1 MHLNTSFQA
10 MIRTVAIALLV
21 GTIWLLGFPAFSA
34 TAGSYVPK
42 DTTVNPTAKDSSI
55 AKAAKHRIESVD
67 DCSKYLTT
75 GDKDTTAH
83 LDKPLDR
90 SGSTT
95 LPSTLKVSDNPA
107 PTVAEVE
114 FKRCLEQKGI
124 APKP

>member
-1 MHLNTSFQA
+1 MNLNRNFQR

-34 TAGSYVPK
+34 TAGSYVSK

-55 AKAAKHRIESVD
+55 AKAAKQRIESVD
-67 DCSKYLTT
+67 DCSKYLTN
-75 GDKDTTAH
+75 GNKDTTAH

-114 FKRCLEQKGI
+114 FKRCLEAKGI

>member
-1 MHLNTSFQA
+1 MNLNSKFKAT
-10 MIRTVAIALLV
+10 IRRVAIALLV

-34 TAGSYVPK
+34 TAGSYVPN

-55 AKAAKHRIESVD
+55 AKAANQRIESVD
-67 DCSKYLTT
+67 DCSKYLTN
-75 GDKDTTAH
+75 GDKNTTAH

>member
-1 MHLNTSFQA
+1 MHLNTSFQR

-34 TAGSYVPK
+34 TAGSYVSK

-55 AKAAKHRIESVD
+55 AKAAKQRIESVD
-67 DCSKYLTT
+67 DCSKYLTN
-75 GDKDTTAH
+75 GNKDTTAH

>member
-1 MHLNTSFQA
+1 MINLKTSLLGIGRA
-10 MIRTVAIALLV
+10 IAIALIVVTL
-21 GTIWLLGFPAFSA
+21 IFSLPALASP
-34 TAGSYVPK
+34 YVPK

-55 AKAAKHRIESVD
+55 AAQSKQRIESVE
-67 DCSKYLTT
+67 DCRKYLAN
-75 GDKDTTAH
+75 GDKDTTAS

-90 SGSTT
+90 SGSKT
-95 LPSTLKVSDNPA
+95 LVGALKVSDNPA

>member
-1 MHLNTSFQA
+1 MHLNTSFQG
-10 MIRTVAIALLV
+10 MIRAVAIALLV

-42 DTTVNPTAKDSSI
+42 DTTVNLTAKDSSI
-55 AKAAKHRIESVD
+55 AKAAKQRIESVD
-67 DCSKYLTT
+67 DCSKYLTN
-75 GDKDTTAH
+75 GNKDTTAH

-114 FKRCLEQKGI
+114 FKRCLEEKGI

>member
-1 MHLNTSFQA
+1 MNFNRNFPGL
-10 MIRTVAIALLV
+10 IRTVAIALLV

-34 TAGSYVPK
+34 TAGSYVSK

-55 AKAAKHRIESVD
+55 AKAANKRINSVD
-67 DCSKYLTT
+67 DCSKYLTN
-75 GDKDTTAH
+75 GDKNTTAH

-90 SGSTT
+90 TGSTT
-95 LPSTLKVSDNPA
+95 LPSTLKVSDNPQ

-114 FKRCLEQKGI
+114 FKRCLEAKGV